1 MIDNIY
7 YTELRKNGC
16 EVKELMKGEASDSIK
31 ENYTKTIDLLKKIC
45 IETRREG
52 ILWLN
57 EYMDELSDKLLADE
71 LKYMFYLAMHGND
84 PELVEQIML
93 QRYFAN
99 NYSGLEGSM
108 MLIYIKVLFGI
119 QNNIEAQILFEEI
132 KSLVPKELSGGMDE
146 IAF

>member
-7 YTELRKNGC
+7 YTELRKNGR
-16 EVKELMKGEASDSIK
+16 EVKELMKGESSDIIK

-45 IETRREG
+45 IESRREG

-84 PELVEQIML
+84 EVVIIRLKLEQT
-93 QRYFAN
+93 A
-99 NYSGLEGSM
+99 
-108 MLIYIKVLFGI
+108 
-119 QNNIEAQILFEEI
+119 
-132 KSLVPKELSGGMDE
+132 
-146 IAF
+146 